1 MAGYGTVFPAPE
13 PGVNVSNSRTKMTRD
28 RKTYKTKSMPYGRP
42 APPRAGTFVR
52 TARAARVDS
61 IHGEAIHSTVYV
73 NGPVM
78 LMECSRMTPGV
89 PTSTP
94 AIPN

>member
-1 MAGYGTVFPAPE
+1 
-13 PGVNVSNSRTKMTRD
+13 
-28 RKTYKTKSMPYGRP
+28 MPYGRP
-42 APPRAGTFVR
+42 APPRV
-52 TARAARVDS
+52 VS

>member
-42 APPRAGTFVR
+42 APPRV
-52 TARAARVDS
+52 VS

>member
-1 MAGYGTVFPAPE
+1 
-13 PGVNVSNSRTKMTRD
+13 
-28 RKTYKTKSMPYGRP
+28 MPYGRP
-42 APPRAGTFVR
+42 PRRAPADIVR